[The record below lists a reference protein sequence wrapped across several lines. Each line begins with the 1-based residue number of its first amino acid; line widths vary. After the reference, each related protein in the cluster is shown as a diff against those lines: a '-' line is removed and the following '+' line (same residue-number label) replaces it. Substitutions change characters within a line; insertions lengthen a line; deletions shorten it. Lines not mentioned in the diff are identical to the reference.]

1 MSYGIWG
8 SFLSYAFVMA
18 FLPGPNNIL
27 LLNATGSR
35 GLAGSRCLLAG
46 VCAGLLGVMF
56 AFGVFGAFLSAYMP
70 NAATFL
76 KYPGAAYILWL
87 AWKIAFPKPREGG
100 EEGSVPAAPGFRQ
113 GFVLQ
118 FLNPKVILFGLTA
131 LSAFVI
137 PWTSSKAWLFGT
149 GLFLALACSSGV
161 TVWTALGAAQKR
173 IMSRQGRAV
182 DLIMGG
188 LLAWCA
194 FSVSGLGNIIFR

>member
-1 MSYGIWG
+1 MEWT
-8 SFLSYAFVMA
+8 A
-18 FLPGPNNIL
+18 FLTYVLIASHTPGPNIIFAMNTSRIHGFAGALPLVSGMISGLVIIMTGCAAFNL
-27 LLNATGSR
+27 LLVR
-35 GLAGSRCLLAG
+35 LLPA
-46 VCAGLLGVMF
+46 VLPWF
-56 AFGVFGAFLSAYMP
+56 R
-70 NAATFL
+70 AA
-76 KYPGAAYILWL
+76 GAAYILWL

-173 IMSRQGRAV
+173 IMSRQGRAA